1 MDKLAAKRC
10 KVRCARLCLKLETTW
25 FRRVC
30 PEPALAKLSWLVTA
44 TVVSKD
50 DLAADAAERLVL
62 LSVALLFCLVLQALL
77 SVDDAYVGI
86 VDAVEASGQLNNT
99 YVLLSSDHGARTT
112 KTKSNQN
119 NTRPIV
125 LSLDDFFSSVCHSFA
140 IRLPRQA
147 PDKHE
152 KKKTI
157 EKKRP
162 TVFRCDQDTTSGTT
176 CCRRINSSSTTT
188 PSVSRWSSWGPVRFG
203 KNGSSRFSSLAPF
216 PDDETASFAKTG
228 SGRAP
233 KETHVLI

>member
-1 MDKLAAKRC
+1 MAQKCRFSQDDVSGMDKLAAKRC
-10 KVRCARLCLKLETTW
+10 KVRCARLCLKFETTW

-112 KTKSNQN
+112 NTKTKCETIRDQ
-119 NTRPIV
+119 
-125 LSLDDFFSSVCHSFA
+125 SLFSLVSFH
-140 IRLPRQA
+140 R
-147 PDKHE
+147 KSH
-152 KKKTI
+152 
-157 EKKRP
+157 
-162 TVFRCDQDTTSGTT
+162 
-176 CCRRINSSSTTT
+176 
-188 PSVSRWSSWGPVRFG
+188 
-203 KNGSSRFSSLAPF
+203 
-216 PDDETASFAKTG
+216 SFAKTG
-228 SGRAP
+228 SGQTR
-233 KETHVLI
+233 KETNCSI